1 MSNKTQQT
9 PMNISPQNVAGNCTY
24 KCDLKFNYPVK
35 SCTATNAGN
44 YLNISCSDSASPVTF
59 NNTKYNIAACYLY
72 SPSLQLY
79 NNQQTNGELML
90 MHNPVAGGKTL
101 YVCIP
106 LATNGTSGNAANTI
120 SQIIEAVSKGAPSQG
135 GSVNQGITDFTLNDF
150 IPLKEFYSY
159 ETQNAYFVAFGIQNA
174 IYISQKSLDSLQKL
188 IKPFGGMPFPSGP
201 KLFVN
206 KKGPIKGDAITSN
219 DIYIDCQPTN
229 SYEEETNE
237 VVNVKANTNYDV
249 GTSMANILYNPV
261 FLLILFAIVFII
273 LIVGI
278 NKGLKY
284 LTGGLGGSVGGDV
297 GMSSSRR

>member
-1 MSNKTQQT
+1 MSNQT

-24 KCDLKFNYPVK
+24 KCDLTFNYPVK
-35 SCTATNAGN
+35 SCTATNGGN

-79 NNQQTNGELML
+79 NNQQANGELML
-90 MHNPVAGGKTL
+90 MHNPASGGKTL

-106 LATNGTSGNAANTI
+106 LATNGTSGNASNKI
-120 SQIIEAVSKGAPSQG
+120 SEIIDAVAKGAPSQG
-135 GSVNQGITDFTLNDF
+135 NSTNQGITDFTLNEF

-159 ETQNAYFVAFGIQNA
+159 ETQNAYFVVFGIQNA
-174 IYISQKSLDSLQKL
+174 IYISQKSLASLQKI
-188 IKPFGGMPFPSGP
+188 IKPFGGTPFPSGP
-201 KLFVN
+201 KLFIN
-206 KKGPIKGDAITSN
+206 KKGPIKGNYSVTSN

-229 SYEEETNE
+229 SSEEEKNE
-237 VVNVKANTNYDV
+237 VVNIKANTKYDV
-249 GTSMANILYNPV
+249 GSSMSNILFNPI
-261 FLLILFAIVFII
+261 FLLLLFAFVFII

-284 LTGGLGGSVGGDV
+284 LTGGSAGGDV
-297 GMSSSRR
+297 GTSTS